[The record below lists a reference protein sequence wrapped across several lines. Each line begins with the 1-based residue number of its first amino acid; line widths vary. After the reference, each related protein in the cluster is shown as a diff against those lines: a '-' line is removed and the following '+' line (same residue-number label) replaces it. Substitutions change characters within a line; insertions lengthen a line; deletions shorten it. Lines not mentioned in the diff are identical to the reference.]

1 MTGRLRA
8 FLAAA
13 LLAFASVVLLA
24 PVLSP
29 AAAQQAVSAPRTTVT
44 VGVGEGRLFR
54 LDRDA
59 SNVFVANSVVADVQ
73 VASARLVYIYGR
85 RVGQTTLTAVGTG
98 DAVAGSLTVRVER
111 NAEAVSGALSGK
123 SAATLGF
130 AGDRLVV
137 RGPVGDVGEAMEV
150 ESTARAYSPTR
161 LPPLDRTRLAGTQ
174 QITLRVRIAEV
185 SRTDLNRLGV
195 NLSVVANP
203 GSFTLNFLTNAFVNG
218 IGSAA
223 SENSLLGGFGVATR
237 RLNANALVNA
247 LQREGVLTLLAEPNL
262 TTLSGETASF
272 LAGGEVPI
280 PVPQAFNVTTIQY
293 KQFGVS
299 LAFTPTLLPGN
310 RIAMRVRPEV
320 SEISNVNSLAINGYT
335 VPAFVTRRAESN
347 VELASGQT
355 VAIAGLFQR
364 RQQDDLD
371 RVPFLGDLPVLGAL
385 FRSQRFQRD
394 ETELMILVTP
404 YLTAPTA
411 APDAIPLPTDDLNSR
426 PRALARAGF
435 VVN

>member
-1 MTGRLRA
+1 MGRLRA
-8 FLAAA
+8 LLLAALSVIVPA
-13 LLAFASVVLLA
+13 L
-24 PVLSP
+24 PVP
-29 AAAQQAVSAPRTTVT
+29 AAAQQAVSAPRTAITL
-44 VGVGEGRLFR
+44 GVGEGRLFR

-59 SNVFVANSVVADVQ
+59 ANVFVANSAIADVQ
-73 VASARLVYIYGR
+73 VASARLLYVYGR
-85 RVGQTTLTAVGTG
+85 RIGQTTLTAVGTG
-98 DAVAGSLTVRVER
+98 DAVAGSLTLRVER
-111 NAEAVSGALSGK
+111 SAAAVSGALAGT

-130 AGDRLVV
+130 AGDRLVM

-150 ESTARAYSPTR
+150 ESAARAYSPTR

-218 IGSAA
+218 IGSGEESFLA
-223 SENSLLGGFGVATR
+223 GFGASTR

-280 PVPQAFNVTTIQY
+280 PVPQALNVTTIQY

-320 SEISNVNSLAINGYT
+320 SEISNVNAVSVNGYN

-385 FRSQRFQRD
+385 FRSQRFQRE

-404 YLTAPTA
+404 YLTTPTSAPN
-411 APDAIPLPTDDLNSR
+411 AIPLPTDDLNSR
-426 PRALARAGF
+426 PRAVARAGF

>member
-1 MTGRLRA
+1 MGRLRA
-8 FLAAA
+8 LLLAALSVIAPA
-13 LLAFASVVLLA
+13 L
-24 PVLSP
+24 PVP
-29 AAAQQAVSAPRTTVT
+29 AAAQQAVSAPRTAITL
-44 VGVGEGRLFR
+44 GVGEGRLFR

-59 SNVFVANSVVADVQ
+59 ANVFVANSAIADVQ
-73 VASARLVYIYGR
+73 VASARLLYVYGR
-85 RVGQTTLTAVGTG
+85 RIGQTTLTAVGTG
-98 DAVAGSLTVRVER
+98 DAVAGSLTLRVER
-111 NAEAVSGALSGK
+111 SAAAVSGALAGT

-130 AGDRLVV
+130 AGDRLVM

-150 ESTARAYSPTR
+150 ESAARAYSPTR

-218 IGSAA
+218 IGSGEESFLA
-223 SENSLLGGFGVATR
+223 GFGASTR

-280 PVPQAFNVTTIQY
+280 PVPQALNVTTIQY

-320 SEISNVNSLAINGYT
+320 SEISNVNAVSVNGYN

-385 FRSQRFQRD
+385 FRSQRFQRE

-404 YLTAPTA
+404 YLTTPTSAPN
-411 APDAIPLPTDDLNSR
+411 AIPLPTDDLNSR
-426 PRALARAGF
+426 PRAVARAGF

>member
-1 MTGRLRA
+1 MTGQIH
-8 FLAAA
+8 A
-13 LLAFASVVLLA
+13 LLLAGLCLLA
-24 PVLSP
+24 SAHLAP
-29 AAAQQAVSAPRTTVT
+29 AAAQQAVSAPRTVVT

-59 SNVFVANSVVADVQ
+59 ANVFIADSAVADVQ
-73 VASARLVYIYGR
+73 VASARMLYVYGR
-85 RVGQTTLTAVGTG
+85 RIGQTTLTAIGTG
-98 DAVAGSLTVRVER
+98 DNVAGSLTVRVGR
-111 NAEAVSGALSGK
+111 NADAVSGALNGK

-130 AGDRLVV
+130 AGNRLVM
-137 RGPVGDVGEAMEV
+137 RGPVDSVGEAMEV
-150 ESTARAYSPTR
+150 ESTARGYSPPGQ
-161 LPPLDRTRLAGTQ
+161 PPLDRTRLAGTQ
-174 QITLRVRIAEV
+174 QITLRVRVAEV

-195 NLSVVANP
+195 NLSAVANP
-203 GSFTLNFLTNAFVNG
+203 GSFTINFLTNSFING
-218 IGSAA
+218 IGVPIGESALSGA
-223 SENSLLGGFGVATR
+223 VGVATR

-320 SEISNVNSLAINGYT
+320 SEISNVNGISVNGVT
-335 VPAFVTRRAESN
+335 VPSFTTRRAESN

-355 VAIAGLFQR
+355 IAIAGLFQR
-364 RQQDDLD
+364 RVQDDLD
-371 RVPFLGDLPVLGAL
+371 RVPFLGDIPVLGAL

-404 YLTAPTA
+404 YLAVPASAPG
-411 APDAIPLPTDDLNSR
+411 AIPLPTDDLNSR
-426 PRALARAGF
+426 PRSLARAGF

>member
-1 MTGRLRA
+1 MGRLRA
-8 FLAAA
+8 LLLAALSVIVPA
-13 LLAFASVVLLA
+13 L
-24 PVLSP
+24 PVP
-29 AAAQQAVSAPRTTVT
+29 AAAQQAVSAPRTAITL
-44 VGVGEGRLFR
+44 GVGEGRLFR

-59 SNVFVANSVVADVQ
+59 ANVFVANSAIADVQ
-73 VASARLVYIYGR
+73 VASARLLYVYGR

-98 DAVAGSLTVRVER
+98 DAVAGSLTLRVER
-111 NAEAVSGALSGK
+111 SAAAVSGALAGT

-130 AGDRLVV
+130 AGDRLVM

-150 ESTARAYSPTR
+150 ESAARAYSPTR

-218 IGSAA
+218 IGGGGEEAFLA
-223 SENSLLGGFGVATR
+223 GFGASTR

-280 PVPQAFNVTTIQY
+280 PVPQALNVTTIQY

-320 SEISNVNSLAINGYT
+320 SEISNVNAVSVNGYN

-364 RQQDDLD
+364 RRQDDLD

-385 FRSQRFQRD
+385 FRSQRFQRE

-404 YLTAPTA
+404 YLTTPTSAPN
-411 APDAIPLPTDDLNSR
+411 AIPLPTDDLNSR
-426 PRALARAGF
+426 PRAVARAGF

>member
-1 MTGRLRA
+1 MRGRVRSVLL
-8 FLAAA
+8 LAALQFLSTA
-13 LLAFASVVLLA
+13 RLA
-24 PVLSP
+24 PT
-29 AAAQQAVSAPRTTVT
+29 AAQQAVNAPRAVVT

-59 SNVFVANSVVADVQ
+59 SNVFVANSAVADVQ
-73 VASARLVYIYGR
+73 VASPRMLYVYGR
-85 RVGQTTLTAVGTG
+85 RIGQTTLTAVGTG
-98 DAVAGSLTVRVER
+98 DNVAGSMTVRVQR
-111 NAEAVSGALSGK
+111 NADAVSGALNGK

-130 AGDRLVV
+130 AGDRLVM
-137 RGPVGDVGEAMEV
+137 RGPVGDVGEALEV
-150 ESTARAYSPTR
+150 EGTARSYSPAGR
-161 LPPLDRTRLAGTQ
+161 PPIDRTRLAGTQ

-185 SRTDLNRLGV
+185 SRNDLNRLGV
-195 NLSVVANP
+195 NLSAIANP
-203 GSFTLNFLTNAFVNG
+203 GSFTINFLTNSFVNG
-218 IGSAA
+218 IGTALG
-223 SENSLLGGFGVATR
+223 ENALQAGFGVNTG

-320 SEISNVNSLAINGYT
+320 SEISTVNALNINGYV

-355 VAIAGLFQR
+355 IAIAGLFQR
-364 RQQDDLD
+364 RLQDDLD
-371 RVPFLGDLPVLGAL
+371 RVPFLGDVPVLGAL
-385 FRSQRFQRD
+385 FRSQRFQRA

-404 YLTAPTA
+404 YLSAPTG
-411 APDAIPLPTDDLNSR
+411 APGAIPLPTDDLNSR
-426 PRALARAGF
+426 PRPLARAGF

>member
-1 MTGRLRA
+1 MKARLRA
-8 FLAAA
+8 LLPAA
-13 LLAFASVVLLA
+13 LLASAFLPAAVLA
-24 PVLSP
+24 PP
-29 AAAQQAVSAPRTTVT
+29 AAAQQAINPPRNAIT
-44 VGVGEGRLFR
+44 VGIGEGRLFR

-59 SNVFVANSVVADVQ
+59 SNVFVANSAVADVQ
-73 VASARLVYIYGR
+73 VASARLLYVYGR

-98 DAVAGSLTVRVER
+98 DNVAGNLTVRVER
-111 NAEAVSGALSGK
+111 GADAVSGALVGK
-123 SAATLGF
+123 SAATLSF

-150 ESTARAYSPTR
+150 ESTARAYNPAG

-195 NLSVVANP
+195 NLSVIANP
-203 GSFTLNFLTNAFVNG
+203 GSFAISFLTNSFVNG
-218 IGSAA
+218 IGGAIG
-223 SENSLLGGFGVATR
+223 ENALLGGVGVSTR
-237 RLNANALVNA
+237 RLNADALINA

-262 TTLSGETASF
+262 TTISGETASF

-280 PVPQAFNVTTIQY
+280 PVPQAFGVTTIEY
-293 KQFGVS
+293 KKFGVG
-299 LAFTPTLLPGN
+299 LAFTPTLLPGH
-310 RIAMRVRPEV
+310 RRAMRVRPEV
-320 SEISNVNSLAINGYT
+320 TEISNVNSLTLNGNV
-335 VPAFVTRRAESN
+335 VPAFITRQAETN

-355 VAIAGLFQR
+355 TAIAGLFQR

-385 FRSQRFQRD
+385 FRSQRFQRA
-394 ETELMILVTP
+394 ETELMILITP
-404 YLTAPTA
+404 YLSVPSSSPGAF
-411 APDAIPLPTDDLNSR
+411 PLPTDDLNSR
-426 PRALARAGF
+426 PRSLARAGF